1 MKRHH
6 APLLLF
12 ILLLASCS
20 NSPKAEVAKEPEK
33 PPEPVTGRY
42 AFHQV
47 FINARTWATDMQGL
61 RVANLRVGT
70 ETPPPGKSY
79 AWEIT
84 LVSPSKGKQR
94 VYTYSVIEA
103 EGNIHK
109 GVFGNVEEN
118 YMQRGQARLWNI
130 QALKTD
136 SDAAYEA
143 ALKKSADYVKKN
155 PDKPLTFLLEQTPRH
170 PNLAWRVIWGPSV
183 SASNYS
189 VYVDAS
195 TGLYMETMR

>member
-1 MKRHH
+1 MKQRCGV
-6 APLLLF
+6 
-12 ILLLASCS
+12 LLLAALLVSCS
-20 NSPKAEVAKEPEK
+20 EPVAKKVAKEPEK

-47 FINARTWATDMQGL
+47 YINARTWATDLQGL
-61 RVANLRVGT
+61 RVTNLRVGPQ
-70 ETPPPGKSY
+70 TPPPGKSY

-84 LVSPSKGKQR
+84 FVSPSKGRQR
-94 VYTYSVIEA
+94 RYEYSVIE
-103 EGNIHK
+103 EGSVHK
-109 GVFGNVEEN
+109 GTFGHPDES

-130 QALKTD
+130 QALKVD

-155 PDKPLTFLLEQTPRH
+155 PDKPLSFLLELTPRH
-170 PNLAWRVIWGPSV
+170 PNLVWRVIWGASV
-183 SASNYS
+183 AQSNYS

-195 TGLYMETMR
+195 TGIYLETMR